1 MWGAV
6 RVHFF
11 LGGSHLSLQE
21 LLKTRNS
28 LQCLAGEVQHV
39 LGAQESGMVFQVAVE
54 RSRGAWGV
62 VENYSSAIEQ
72 ACQEMLRVQLHTTHG
87 PPPTRLRSFDAATDG
102 KGAFIMGGFWCQRHG
117 CSWAQ
122 PLAAQPASCLPSLAD
137 HDVLRFPG
145 AVAFAPGC
153 AHGKTLVQHIYGQ
166 MEQLKLD
173 SHLSLGSR
181 NTKIHDASSL
191 CAASATL

>member
-1 MWGAV
+1 VGGGEGTFLPWRIPSFPAGA
-6 RVHFF
+6 
-11 LGGSHLSLQE
+11 LENSELSSMSGGRGSTC
-21 LLKTRNS
+21 TRRTR
-28 LQCLAGEVQHV
+28 
-39 LGAQESGMVFQVAVE
+39 E
-54 RSRGAWGV
+54 RYGISSRGAWGV